1 MADKYD
7 FEYKEVKCTQV
18 DWEKDLFEF
27 EYKKHTF
34 KYKCKRYVSQSSDL
48 DHIAVVIGIFLEELR
63 KDSEDKIISLLNYL
77 EERLNAMESIMSENE
92 ETDLYIEGQYYAFIA
107 LRDKIRNMEG
117 EANAV

>member
-1 MADKYD
+1 MADKYNY
-7 FEYKEVKCTQV
+7 EYKEVKCTQV
-18 DWEKDLFEF
+18 DWEKDTFEF

-63 KDSEDKIISLLNYL
+63 KDSEDKIISLLDYL
-77 EERLNAMESIMSENE
+77 EGQLNAMESIMSENE
-92 ETDLYIEGQYYAFIA
+92 ETDLYIEGQYYAYIS

-117 EANAV
+117 ESNAV